1 MLLQKA
7 AAIGLIVIGT
17 IGLCING
24 YMLFTEEPN
33 QTEHRISVS
42 TEYATTMVIN
52 GDTTR
57 RIYLLQDSTSGMV
70 WVGLPGVNV
79 IK

>member
-7 AAIGLIVIGT
+7 AAIAIIVVGVL
-17 IGLCING
+17 GLCING

-33 QTEHRISVS
+33 QTEHRIRVS

-57 RIYLLQDSTSGMV
+57 RIYLLQDSTNGMV

-79 IK
+79 LK